1 LSLEDWHIAQD
12 HINEIEKAR
21 TTLVR
26 IRRDCMTKIA
36 TGSLGQGTMDA
47 VEALVLVDEAIE
59 AAEKAKLDEERLA
72 GKVKSRKL
80 PSSA

>member
-1 LSLEDWHIAQD
+1 
-12 HINEIEKAR
+12 
-21 TTLVR
+21 
-26 IRRDCMTKIA
+26 MTKIA